1 MFESKGIKGEYMETK
16 YLIIGNGIAGNQ
28 AAKTIRKKDPEG
40 KIVIVAEES
49 YPTYQRVKLT
59 HALGCGE
66 EIEKMLV
73 DKSSSYKE
81 KKIRL
86 ILSKKVKEILF
97 QENKAVLDGN
107 QEISYEKLLI
117 ATGSN
122 PIVPPYK
129 GEFLDNIMILRRY
142 GDLELLRNKL
152 KFLDK
157 IAVVGGGLL
166 GLELAYSLA
175 KLGKSVDV
183 IELAPYLLN
192 RQLDEKNAKKLEE
205 DLKDYQITAHT
216 GVCVDEVCGYNSVE
230 KLILNN
236 GEELVVD
243 ALVFSIGVKAETSL
257 VKEKLEVNRGIVVD
271 KHLKT
276 SLDNVW
282 AAGDCAEFEGRT
294 MGLWLPSSNMGKVA
308 GANMA
313 GDNIEYEPGSLFTS
327 LNIGD
332 IKIFSAGKITDDSE
346 VLEKNGQVK
355 TYFFEDDILVGGI
368 LYGDTKDMMK
378 INKAI
383 GAKATRK
390 DLLEISE

>member
-1 MFESKGIKGEYMETK
+1 METK

-28 AAKTIRKKDPEG
+28 AAKSIRKKDPEG
-40 KIVIVAEES
+40 EIVIVAEES

-59 HALGCGE
+59 HALASGE

-73 DKSSSYKE
+73 DKMASYKE
-81 KKIRL
+81 KKIKL
-86 ILSKKVKEILF
+86 ILAKRVKEVLF
-97 QENKAVLDGN
+97 KDNKAILDDEE
-107 QEISYEKLLI
+107 EILYEKLLI
-117 ATGSN
+117 ATGAN

-129 GEFLDNIMILRRY
+129 GDYLDNIMILRRY
-142 GDLELLRNKL
+142 SDLELLRNKL
-152 KFLDK
+152 KSLDK
-157 IAVVGGGLL
+157 VAVVGGGLL

-175 KLGKSVDV
+175 KLGKRVDV

-192 RQLDEKNAKKLEE
+192 RQLDEKNARRLEE
-205 DLKDYQITAHT
+205 DLKEYQIRAHT
-216 GVCVDEVCGYNSVE
+216 GVCLDEVCGYNSVE

-236 GEELVVD
+236 GEELEVE
-243 ALVFSIGVKAETSL
+243 ALVFSIGVRSEISL
-257 VKEKLEVNRGIVVD
+257 AKEKLETNRGIIAD
-271 KHLKT
+271 KNLKT

-282 AAGDCAEFEGRT
+282 VAGDCAELEGRT

-313 GDNIEYEPGSLFTS
+313 GDNLEYEPGSLFTS

-332 IKIFSAGKITDDSE
+332 IKIFSAGKISDDKE
-346 VLEKNGQVK
+346 VLEEDGQVK

-368 LYGDTKDMMK
+368 LYGDTKDMMR

-383 GAKATRK
+383 GSKTTRK
-390 DLLEISE
+390 DFFERS